1 MKILQVI
8 PNLCFG
14 GAETM
19 CENLTYALKNLG
31 HQVSVVSLYDQP
43 TPISQRMEA
52 AGVSVTY
59 LDKKPG
65 LDLSMLPKLRAIF
78 RAERPDVVHTHLDC
92 IKYAV
97 PAAKLAGVKRCV
109 HTVHSVAEKE
119 AEGTLQKVTNR
130 FFYQRGWSV
139 PVALSREVRQSIV
152 EFYHLPAERVPVV
165 LNGIDLSRYQ
175 PRPREASGHR
185 CNLVHVGRMD
195 TPKNQ
200 ERLLHAFRQVQDAC
214 PGTRL
219 TLVGDGALRPRL
231 EALAEELGL
240 KETVVFAGMQA
251 DVRPFLAEGDI
262 FVLSSDYEGIPMTII
277 EAMAMGLPIVS
288 TAAGGVPDL
297 VEDQKTGL
305 LTPCDA
311 QELAKALLRLTED
324 PSLRQTLGQAAR
336 EGSKRFSSESMAR
349 AYLAVYPHHPVEGT
363 SASEE

>member
-19 CENLTYALKNLG
+19 CETLTYALKDLG
-31 HQVSVVSLYDQP
+31 HQVRVVSLYDQP
-43 TPISQRMEA
+43 TPISRRMEA
-52 AGVSVTY
+52 AGVPVTY

-65 LDLSMLPKLRAIF
+65 LDLSMVTKLRAIF
-78 RAERPDVVHTHLDC
+78 REEKPEVVHTHLDC

-97 PAAKLAGVKRCV
+97 PAAKLAGVKRCI
-109 HTVHSVAEKE
+109 HTVHSVADKE

-130 FFYQRGWSV
+130 FFYQRGWSL
-139 PVALSREVRQSIV
+139 PVALSQEVRRSV
-152 EFYHLPAERVPVV
+152 AAVYHLPAERVPVV
-165 LNGIDLSRYQ
+165 MNGIDLSRYQ
-175 PRPREASGHR
+175 PRPREISGGPCR
-185 CNLVHVGRMD
+185 LVHVGRMD

-200 ERLLHAFRQVQDAC
+200 ERLLYAFRQVGDVC
-214 PGTRL
+214 PSTRL

-231 EALAEELGL
+231 EALTGELGL
-240 KETVVFAGMQA
+240 NETVVFAGMQA

-262 FVLSSDYEGIPMTII
+262 FLLSSDYEGIPMTII

-288 TAAGGVPDL
+288 TAVGGVPDL

-311 QELAKALLRLTED
+311 QALAAAILRLTED
-324 PSLRQTLGQAAR
+324 PSLRHTLGQAAR
-336 EGSKRFSSESMAR
+336 EGSKRFSAVSMAR
-349 AYLAVYPHHPVEGT
+349 AYLAVYQDYPVEGT